1 MDIELLSL
9 SEAAASF
16 NIFIAIGLFI
26 LYCLVEA
33 LDASLTFSIT
43 QHRSIKSA
51 TTTFAL
57 YIILGIEVLAF
68 VTNYLYAIPIALG
81 AGLGSYLLI
90 EHEKK
95 SRPLPKKR

>member
-1 MDIELLSL
+1 MNIELLSL
-9 SEAAASF
+9 SEAIDSF
-16 NIFIAIGLFI
+16 NFFLAVGLFG

-43 QHRSIKSA
+43 QHKSA
-51 TTTFAL
+51 KSAATTVIL

-68 VTNYLYAIPIALG
+68 VSNYLYAIPIALG
-81 AGLGSYLLI
+81 AGLGSYLLV

-95 SRPLPKKR
+95 RRPLPKK